1 MRKNNK
7 RIPCVYLLYYN
18 KFTDTRKTSTSSVET
33 THEKQKKNHIFIKAK
48 MSTITTDNRVSRAWS
63 MQSKYDTERTLVNCR
78 YG

>member
-33 THEKQKKNHIFIKAK
+33 THEKQKKKSYFH
-48 MSTITTDNRVSRAWS
+48 
-63 MQSKYDTERTLVNCR
+63 QS
-78 YG
+78 